1 MSDDD
6 PEQRIRNL
14 ERPLA
19 DSAAATETASGADSG
34 ADSGAPYLPDRQS
47 TGMRLGWIVLGLL
60 IIGLVIGGGSMI
72 AERVSA
78 HSKPVAGRPTAA
90 EIAGGGGSFTAAPS
104 PSAGLPAPPP
114 APPADPGQRTYPASP
129 PDTDAEITVAGVG
142 KNERYS
148 CESRIVSIS
157 GVDNTV
163 MLTGHCTLVVVS
175 GVGNGVTIEESEAI
189 VVSGMNNVV
198 TFRNGSPELTKSGMN
213 NTLERG

>member
-19 DSAAATETASGADSG
+19 DSAAATESTSGA
-34 ADSGAPYLPDRQS
+34 AYLPDRQGA
-47 TGMRLGWIVLGLL
+47 GMRLGWIVLGLL
-60 IIGLVIGGGSMI
+60 ILALVIGGGSMI

-78 HSKPVAGRPTAA
+78 QGKPVTGRPTAA
-90 EIAGGGGSFTAAPS
+90 ELAGGGGSFTV
-104 PSAGLPAPPP
+104 APPP
-114 APPADPGQRTYPASP
+114 SAVPPTQPGQPTLPTFAPSP
-129 PDTDAEITVAGVG
+129 PDTNAEISVAGVG
-142 KNERYS
+142 KSERYG
-148 CESRIVSIS
+148 CESRIVTVS
-157 GVDNTV
+157 GVDNKV
-163 MLTGHCTLVVVS
+163 LLTGHCTLVVVS
-175 GVGNGVTIEESEAI
+175 GVGNAVTIEESEAI